1 MDYYHT
7 YVWGAILFNKLWKCT
22 FKSILEWKCIWVM
35 FKITTHTF
43 QMRREWM
50 WISSISNE
58 NTFGNICNVLCI
70 CGYRMNTIDDYKCFI
85 EYNLPVHSVNLVSVN
100 PFYLIMSVME
110 SNKLINVVKF
120 FMVLFSSSFAR
131 SIAYTQ
137 PPIIINY
144 CNSACMTGHN

>member
-1 MDYYHT
+1 MYIQKHFRMEMHLSNVQNHHT
-7 YVWGAILFNKLWKCT
+7 YLSDET
-22 FKSILEWKCIWVM
+22 
-35 FKITTHTF
+35 
-43 QMRREWM
+43 WM
-50 WISSISNE
+50 NVNFIYLSYE
-58 NTFGNICNVLCI
+58 NTFGNICNVFCI

-120 FMVLFSSSFAR
+120 FMVLFSLSLAR
-131 SIAYTQ
+131 SITYTQ